1 MVPENTKINIINNI
15 KTSMEMENQNLS
27 ANDISL
33 LNDFADNKISM
44 EDAMQSIKQFYK
56 KFSKNVNKIYLISQK
71 DVGKEENLMLKPF
84 YLMPFLIK

>member
-15 KTSMEMENQNLS
+15 KTSIEMENQNLS

-44 EDAMQSIKQFYK
+44 EDAMPVSYTH
-56 KFSKNVNKIYLISQK
+56 LRAH
-71 DVGKEENLMLKPF
+71 ET
-84 YLMPFLIK
+84 

>member
-56 KFSKNVNKIYLISQK
+56 TWILYRMVI
-71 DVGKEENLMLKPF
+71 
-84 YLMPFLIK
+84 